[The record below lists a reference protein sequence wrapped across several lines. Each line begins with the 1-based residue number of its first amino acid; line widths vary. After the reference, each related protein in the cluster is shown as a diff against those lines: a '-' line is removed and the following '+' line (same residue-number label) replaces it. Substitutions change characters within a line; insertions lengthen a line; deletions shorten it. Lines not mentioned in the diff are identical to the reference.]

1 MNKCRKTPKNA
12 RCAPE
17 PVESLP
23 PLCDPFEVCLSFGR
37 SLSFDGACVRLNGQS
52 VIADGWYGEVHVVN
66 GCIVDARQADIP
78 VYTPPPC
85 APAATPCGE
94 DDGGGS
100 VVLSP
105 DVANLTTLTG
115 NQLLTK
121 LYYGPNEGIT
131 VSGSG
136 TRNDPLMFRV
146 TASDDSGVFIT
157 SGSPDVLSIAGS
169 GVQRDPYIFKL
180 ENSPVGAGTYG
191 PFEIDSFG
199 RVTGYNADAGGDGI
213 QSLLDGNGTT
223 VNALGA
229 GVYRIDLEEL
239 EGVKGSY
246 TFGGYTVTVD
256 DTGRI
261 SGTKRGITLK
271 EGTYTLG
278 NYIVSV
284 NAYGSI
290 TKIEKA
296 TTPVQPNVFVAH
308 YAAGEASTTVTMQL
322 TTDVPGY
329 LHVEYTGY
337 MGTANAQTPGLQAGV
352 QGISVAVD
360 NIVIPGVL
368 ATLVPSGTPGT
379 MVCTGICGT
388 TAGVITAGTH
398 EVVVTGPEVMG
409 QHAALLKCTVVGVGV

>member
-37 SLSFDGACVRLNGQS
+37 SLSFDGACVRLNGQP

-66 GCIVDARQADIP
+66 GCIVDARASDIP

-85 APAATPCGE
+85 APATTPCNEG
-94 DDGGGS
+94 GNGGS
-100 VVLSP
+100 VTLSP
-105 DVANLTTLTG
+105 DAANLTVLNG

-121 LYYGPNEGIT
+121 LHYGPNEGIS

-136 TRNDPLMFRV
+136 TRNDPLIFSV
-146 TASDDSGVFIT
+146 TAGEDSGVFIS
-157 SGSPDVLSIAGS
+157 SGSPSVLSVSGAGE
-169 GVQRDPYIFKL
+169 QRDPYILKL
-180 ENSPVGAGTYG
+180 SESPLGAGTYG
-191 PFEIDSFG
+191 PFEIDSVG
-199 RVTGYNADAGGDGI
+199 RVIGYNADAGDDGV

-229 GVYRIDLEEL
+229 GIYRIDLEEV

-246 TFGGYTVTVD
+246 TMGGYTVTVD
-256 DTGRI
+256 ANGRV
-261 SGTKRGITLK
+261 SGIKRGVTLK

-278 NYIVSV
+278 NYTVSV

-308 YAAGEASTTVTMQL
+308 YAASEASTTVAMRL
-322 TTDVPGY
+322 TTEVPGY

-352 QGISVAVD
+352 QGITVAVD
-360 NIVIPGVL
+360 NIAIPGVV
-368 ATLVPSGTPGT
+368 ATLVPSGSPGV
-379 MVCTGICGT
+379 MACTGVCGT
-388 TAGVITAGTH
+388 TAGVIPAGTH
-398 EVVVTGPEVMG
+398 EVVVTGPDTMG
-409 QHAALLKCTVVGVGV
+409 QHAAMLKCTIVGAGS

>member
-37 SLSFDGACVRLNGQS
+37 SLSFDGACVRLNGQP

-66 GCIVDARQADIP
+66 GCIVDARASDIP

-85 APAATPCGE
+85 APAATSCDEG
-94 DDGGGS
+94 GNGGS
-100 VVLSP
+100 VTLSH
-105 DVANLTTLTG
+105 DAANLTVLSG

-121 LYYGPNEGIT
+121 LHYGPNEGIS

-136 TRNDPLMFRV
+136 TRNDPLIFSV
-146 TASDDSGVFIT
+146 TAGEDSGVYIS
-157 SGSPDVLSIAGS
+157 SGSPDALSVSGAGE
-169 GVQRDPYIFKL
+169 QRDPYILKL
-180 ENSPVGAGTYG
+180 SESPLGAGTYG
-191 PFEIDSFG
+191 PFEIDSVG
-199 RVTGYNADAGGDGI
+199 RVIGYDADAGGDGV
-213 QSLLDGNGTT
+213 QSLLDGDGTT

-239 EGVKGSY
+239 EGVTGNY
-246 TFGGYTVTVD
+246 TMGGYTVTVD
-256 DTGRI
+256 ANGRV
-261 SGTKRGITLK
+261 SGIKRGVTLK

-278 NYIVSV
+278 NYTVSV

-308 YAAGEASTTVTMQL
+308 YAAGEASTTVAMQL

-352 QGISVAVD
+352 QGITVAVD
-360 NIVIPGVL
+360 NIAIPGVV
-368 ATLVPSGTPGT
+368 ATLVPSGSPGV
-379 MVCTGICGT
+379 MACTGVCGT
-388 TAGVITAGTH
+388 TAGVVSAGTH
-398 EVVVTGPEVMG
+398 EVVVTGPDIMG
-409 QHAALLKCTVVGVGV
+409 QHAAMLKCTIVGVGL

>member
-1 MNKCRKTPKNA
+1 MNKCRKTPKNV

-66 GCIVDARQADIP
+66 GCIVDARASDIP

-85 APAATPCGE
+85 APAATPCG
-94 DDGGGS
+94 DGDGGGS

-105 DVANLTTLTG
+105 DAANLTTLTG

-136 TRNDPLMFRV
+136 TCNDPLTFRV
-146 TASDDSGVFIT
+146 TASDDSGIFIT

-199 RVTGYNADAGGDGI
+199 RVTGYNADAGGDGV

-229 GVYRIDLEEL
+229 GVYRVDLEEL
-239 EGVKGSY
+239 DGVKGSY

-278 NYIVSV
+278 NYTVSV

-296 TTPVQPNVFVAH
+296 TTPVPPNVFVAH
-308 YAAGEASTTVTMQL
+308 YAAGEASTTVAMQL

-352 QGISVAVD
+352 QGITVAVD
-360 NIVIPGVL
+360 NIVIPGVV

-409 QHAALLKCTVVGVGV
+409 QYAALLKCTVVGVGA

>member
-66 GCIVDARQADIP
+66 GCIVDARASDIP

-85 APAATPCGE
+85 APAATPCDEG
-94 DDGGGS
+94 GSGGS
-100 VVLSP
+100 VTLSP
-105 DVANLTTLTG
+105 DAANLTVLNG

-121 LYYGPNEGIT
+121 LHYGPNEGIS

-136 TRNDPLMFRV
+136 TRNDPLIFSV
-146 TASDDSGVFIT
+146 TAGEDSGVYIS
-157 SGSPDVLSIAGS
+157 SGSPDALSVSGAGE
-169 GVQRDPYIFKL
+169 QRDPYILKL
-180 ENSPVGAGTYG
+180 SESPLGAGIYG
-191 PFEIDSFG
+191 PFEIDSVG
-199 RVTGYNADAGGDGI
+199 RVIGYNADASGDGV
-213 QSLLDGNGTT
+213 QSLLDGDGTT

-239 EGVKGSY
+239 EGVKGNY
-246 TFGGYTVTVD
+246 TMGGYTVTVD
-256 DTGRI
+256 ANGRV
-261 SGTKRGITLK
+261 SGIKRGVTLK

-278 NYIVSV
+278 NYTVSV

-296 TTPVQPNVFVAH
+296 TTPVQPNVFVTH
-308 YAAGEASTTVTMQL
+308 YAAGEASTTVAMQL

-352 QGISVAVD
+352 QGITVAVD
-360 NIVIPGVL
+360 NIAIPGVV
-368 ATLVPSGTPGT
+368 ATLVPSGSPGV
-379 MVCTGICGT
+379 MACTGVCGT
-388 TAGVITAGTH
+388 TAGVVSAGTH
-398 EVVVTGPEVMG
+398 EVVVTGPDIMG
-409 QHAALLKCTVVGVGV
+409 QHAAMLKCTIVGVGL